1 MTDASSIRPHM
12 EVRSAD
18 GSHLG
23 TVDGVEGERIK
34 LTRNDSPDGQHHY
47 VSMES
52 VERVDEHVHLSEGA
66 TAA

>member
-47 VSMES
+47 VSIES

-66 TAA
+66 T

>member
-1 MTDASSIRPHM
+1 M

-23 TVDGVEGERIK
+23 TVDGLEGDRIK

-47 VSMES
+47 VSLDA
-52 VERVDEHVHLSEGA
+52 VERVDEHVHLVQGA
-66 TAA
+66 SAA